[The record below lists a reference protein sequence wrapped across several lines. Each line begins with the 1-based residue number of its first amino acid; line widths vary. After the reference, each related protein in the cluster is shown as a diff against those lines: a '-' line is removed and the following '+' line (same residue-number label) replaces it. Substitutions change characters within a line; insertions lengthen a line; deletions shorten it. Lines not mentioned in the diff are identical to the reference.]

1 MTTPGMKSI
10 NKKAQQ
16 RHAEIIS
23 NKKVGA
29 YHHMVFAV
37 GDMASSA
44 FPGNF
49 VAISVGGPNSS
60 MVLRRA
66 FAIYRSH
73 DRGNYGGTIELVVAP
88 HGQGSKW
95 LTSLPVH
102 ATVDMVGPLGTHF
115 GIPTEPVNALLVGG
129 GYGSAPLFGLAD
141 LLKSHGSRVDM
152 VIGAST
158 AGKIYAPLEGK
169 RTVNSMAVTTEDGS
183 TGLRGRVTDL
193 IPKLISEHH
202 VDIIYSCGPMAMLA
216 AIQELADTHG
226 VHHQASIEESM
237 ACGIGVCM
245 TCVIPL
251 RDDQGILRMA
261 RSCIDGPVVDGSS
274 VVWSSRGSIPPGTLG
289 EPRG

>member
-1 MTTPGMKSI
+1 MSAPGMKSI

-23 NKKVGA
+23 NKRVGA

-49 VAISVGGPNSS
+49 VAISVGGPNSA

-141 LLKSHGSRVDM
+141 LLKGQGSRVDM

-169 RTVNSMAVTTEDGS
+169 RAATLLKIFTEDGS
-183 TGLRGRVTDL
+183 AGEAGRVTDS
-193 IPKLISEHH
+193 ISELINEYD
-202 VDIIYSCGPMAMLA
+202 VRVIYSCGPMPMLEA
-216 AIQELADTHG
+216 LSQIAVQSDIA
-226 VHHQASIEESM
+226 HQCAVEESM
-237 ACGIGVCM
+237 ACGIGICM
-245 TCVIPL
+245 TCVMPVKTANGEIKNL
-251 RDDQGILRMA
+251 
-261 RSCIDGPVVDGSS
+261 RSCIDGPVMDGEM
-274 VVWSSRGSIPPGTLG
+274 VQWQLVG
-289 EPRG
+289 EQL